1 MKIWIFLLLNL
12 LIQCILYINNSN
24 DINKYD
30 LLVDG
35 IFGFSF
41 HGEPREPFKSVIN
54 YMNDCNK
61 PIICIDIPSGWDVEK
76 GNIESYGIKNPE
88 TLISLTAPKLCAK
101 EFKGKYH
108 FLGGRFV
115 PLYNI

>member
-1 MKIWIFLLLNL
+1 M
-12 LIQCILYINNSN
+12 
-24 DINKYD
+24 
-30 LLVDG
+30 LVDG

-115 PLYNI
+115 PLYNIYNYLEIWLKNMKWIYQNMKDLNNSYY